1 MIIDIRSPLF
11 FILKVKNNE
20 ELNNFFI
27 ELNRRPEMYDLY
39 TELLNGWE
47 KAGGAYLCTL
57 WI

>member
-39 TELLNGWE
+39 TELLNDWE
-47 KAGGAYLCTL
+47 KAGGLIYTL
-57 WI
+57 Y